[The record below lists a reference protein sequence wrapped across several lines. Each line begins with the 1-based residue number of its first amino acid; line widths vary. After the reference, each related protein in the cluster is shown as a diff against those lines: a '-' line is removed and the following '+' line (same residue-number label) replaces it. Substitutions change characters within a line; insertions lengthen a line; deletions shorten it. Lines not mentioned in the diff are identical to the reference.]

1 MKARVLLCAASPL
14 WNGSFPYPNWK
25 NVNFETPGYGMDL
38 VSTTYDRSKWER
50 ALTAAQEAL
59 AAAKAAGYEL
69 FSIEAADQIAEN
81 DGLGLPYIPGKETET
96 EENDLFK
103 RRVRMFQYL
112 VTANEGQG
120 NKELIW
126 ANRID
131 SDVNNGGEATDSR
144 LPSRVVKKSDGQYAG
159 GWSGMAPTLYAV
171 QHFYTEMANCLV
183 RMRISIRNLVGMNV
197 LMMPFKVRNWLQT
210 VWMER
215 M

>member
-1 MKARVLLCAASPL
+1 M
-14 WNGSFPYPNWK
+14 
-25 NVNFETPGYGMDL
+25 
-38 VSTTYDRSKWER
+38 
-50 ALTAAQEAL
+50 

-144 LPSRVVKKSDGQYAG
+144 LPSRVVK
-159 GWSGMAPTLYAV
+159 
-171 QHFYTEMANCLV
+171 N
-183 RMRISIRNLVGMNV
+183 
-197 LMMPFKVRNWLQT
+197 
-210 VWMER
+210 
-215 M
+215 